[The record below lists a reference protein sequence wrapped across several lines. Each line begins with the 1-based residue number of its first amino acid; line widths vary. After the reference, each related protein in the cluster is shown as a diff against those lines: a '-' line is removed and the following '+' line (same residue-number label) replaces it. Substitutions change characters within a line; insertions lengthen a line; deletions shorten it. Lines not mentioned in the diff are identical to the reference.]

1 VKVLADDGMQGRET
15 GSPGLRKAE
24 AYVVTQLEKA
34 GLRPGGTD
42 GSYYQ
47 TVKLRSRQ
55 IVEKDSSAALIRDGR
70 TEALVLGDDAIFS
83 TRGDLAAELEA
94 PLVFVGYGLK
104 IPEKGYDDLA
114 GLDLQGKV
122 AVVFNGSPAG
132 IPGPL
137 ASHYQTAAERWKAF
151 RQAGLVGII
160 MIPDPASMDI
170 PWSRMSMNRTHPSME
185 LADPAFDETKGEK
198 LAMVY
203 NPAKAE
209 ALFSGS
215 GHAFADL
222 AALGK
227 DRKPLPRFPLTV
239 SVKAKAAV
247 ETKEIESENVVAALP
262 GSDPVLQRE
271 YVVLSAHIDHI
282 GIGETV
288 GGDSIY
294 NGAMDNASGSA
305 VLLDVASSL
314 GTSGD
319 RPKRSLLFVFV
330 TGEEKGLLGSRYFAQ
345 LPTVTPGSMVAD
357 VNVDMFLPIVP
368 LDVLTVWGLAES
380 DLGDAARA
388 AAWTYGVRVQD
399 DPEPQR
405 NIFIRSDQYNFIR
418 HGIPAVMMAVAPD
431 PSSRE
436 QKKTFKDWLI
446 HRYHAPSDDLAQP
459 VDLSAAGRYEEIVRV
474 LTTRV
479 ADDTRRPQWK
489 PDSFF
494 RRYAA
499 SDAGHGVDLAGM
511 DRSVAPGD
519 DFFAFANG
527 VWVRTTEIP
536 PDRASTG
543 NFTALVETAQG
554 RTRGLLEEAE
564 RTAASADPDTRR
576 VGDFYA
582 AFMDEAG
589 IEAKGLEPLRPH
601 LEAVAAMQSRADL
614 SRALGAQLRA
624 DVDPLNAT
632 NFSTDHLLGLWVGPG
647 FSDPGRYTPYLLQG
661 GLGMPDRDYYLSDDP
676 HMAELRARYREHVVA
691 VLRLAGIPGPEA
703 KADAIV
709 ALEGKIA
716 RAHASLVE
724 SQDVLKANNPW
735 RRDEFG
741 ERAPGLDWPAFF
753 EAAGLS
759 EQASFIVWHARA
771 VTGLSALVASEP
783 LEAWKAWLS
792 FHIIDRHAG
801 VLPRAF
807 VDEAFAFHGRALTG
821 TPQLRDRWKRGVSA
835 TDAALGEAV
844 GRLYVRR
851 YFPPEA
857 KAKAQDMVKGIVAA
871 FQRRI
876 DRLAWMSLAT
886 RAQAKRKLG
895 TLYVGLGYPES
906 WRDDSGL
913 RIARGDAFGNRW
925 RSELYDYQSELK
937 KLGRPVDQ
945 HAWCMTPQTVNAVN
959 LPLQNALN
967 FPAAILQPPFFDPDA
982 EPAVN
987 YGAIGAVIGHEIS
1000 HSFDDQ
1006 GSQFDAEGRLAN
1018 WWTPE
1023 DLAHFKAAAARLAA
1037 QYDAYKPF
1045 PDLAV
1050 NGQQTLSENI
1060 ADVAG
1065 LAAAYDGWK
1074 AAYGAASA
1082 GAQGLT
1088 AEQLF
1093 FVSYAQAWRTKE
1105 RERALRAQVATDGH
1119 APAIYRVFTVRN
1131 LDPWYAAFDIRPGQ
1145 ALYLVPEDR
1154 VQVW

>member
-1 VKVLADDGMQGRET
+1 
-15 GSPGLRKAE
+15 
-24 AYVVTQLEKA
+24 
-34 GLRPGGTD
+34 
-42 GSYYQ
+42 
-47 TVKLRSRQ
+47 
-55 IVEKDSSAALIRDGR
+55 VEKDSSAALVRDGKSM
-70 TEALVLGDDAIFS
+70 ALTLGEDAIFN
-83 TRGDLAAELEA
+83 TRVDLAPELEA
-94 PLVFVGYGLK
+94 PLVFVGYGLRVL
-104 IPEKGYDDLA
+104 EKGYDDLA
-114 GLDLQGKV
+114 GLDLAGKV
-122 AVVFNGSPAG
+122 AVVFSGSPAA
-132 IPGPL
+132 IPAPL
-137 ASHYQTAAERWKAF
+137 ASHYQTSAERWKAF

-160 MIPDPASMDI
+160 SIPDPASMDI
-170 PWSRMSMNRTHPSME
+170 PWSRVSTNRARPSMQ
-185 LADPAFDETKGEK
+185 LADPAFDETEGAK

-209 ALFSGS
+209 ALFAGS
-215 GHAFADL
+215 GHAFAEI

-227 DRKPLPRFPLTV
+227 DRKTLPRFPLTLSIRTKV
-239 SVKAKAAV
+239 AV
-247 ETKEIESENVVAALP
+247 EKKEIESANVVARLP
-262 GSDPVLQRE
+262 GSDPALESE

-282 GIGETV
+282 GIGEPI
-288 GGDSIY
+288 GGDRIY

-305 VLLDVASSL
+305 VLLDVAASL
-314 GTSGD
+314 ERSGH

-330 TGEEKGLLGSRYFAQ
+330 TGEEKGLLGSKYFAQ
-345 LPTVTPGSMVAD
+345 LPTVDPRSIVAD
-357 VNVDMFLPIVP
+357 INVDMFLPIVP
-368 LDVLTVWGLAES
+368 LKFLTVWGLAES
-380 DLGDAARA
+380 DLGDAVRTA
-388 AAWTYGVRVQD
+388 AESYGVRVQD

-418 HGIPAVMMAVAPD
+418 HGIPAAMMAVAPD
-431 PSSRE
+431 PGSPE
-436 QKKTFKDWLI
+436 QKKMFKDWLT

-459 VDLSAAGRYEEIVRV
+459 VDLSAAGRYEDIVRGV
-474 LTTRV
+474 M
-479 ADDTRRPQWK
+479 AGIANDARRPQWK

-494 RRYAA
+494 RRYAGAA
-499 SDAGHGVDLAGM
+499 SEGGHGLDLAGM
-511 DRSVAPGD
+511 DRAVPPGD

-527 VWVRTTEIP
+527 SWLRATEIP

-543 NFTALVETAQG
+543 NFIALVERTEG
-554 RTRGLLEEAE
+554 RTRELLEEAA
-564 RTAASADPDTRR
+564 RAPAGADGDTRR

-582 AFMDEAG
+582 AFMDDAG

-601 LEAVAAMQSRADL
+601 LAAVQAIESRRDL
-614 SRALGAQLRA
+614 ARALGAQLRA

-647 FSDPGRYTPYLLQG
+647 FSDPGRYTAYVLQG
-661 GLGMPDRDYYLSDDP
+661 GLGMPDRDYYLSEDR
-676 HMAELRARYREHVVA
+676 HMAELRTRYREHVVA
-691 VLRLAGIPGPEA
+691 VLKLAGIPGPEA
-703 KADAIV
+703 RADAIV
-709 ALEGKIA
+709 ALERKIA
-716 RAHASLVE
+716 GAHASLVE

-735 RRDEFG
+735 KRDEFG

-753 EAAGLS
+753 EAAGLDK
-759 EQASFIVWHARA
+759 QPSFIVWHARA

-783 LEAWKAWLS
+783 VEAWKAWLS
-792 FHIIDRHAG
+792 FHLVDRHAG

-821 TPQLRDRWKRGVSA
+821 TPQLRDRWKRGVST
-835 TDAALGEAV
+835 TDVALGEAV

-851 YFPPEA
+851 YFPPES
-857 KAKAQDMVKGIVAA
+857 KAKAQDMVKSIIVA
-871 FQRRI
+871 FQQRI
-876 DRLAWMSLAT
+876 DRLAWMSPAT

-913 RIARGDAFGNRW
+913 RIVRGDAFGNRW
-925 RSELYDYQSELK
+925 RSELYDYQDGLK

-945 HAWCMTPQTVNAVN
+945 RAWCMAPQTVNAVN

-967 FPAAILQPPFFDPDA
+967 FPAAILQPPFFGPDA
-982 EPAVN
+982 DPAVN

-1037 QYDAYKPF
+1037 QYDSYKPF
-1045 PDLAV
+1045 PDLSV

-1065 LAAAYDGWK
+1065 LAAAYDGWR
-1074 AAYGAASA
+1074 AVHDSTAA
-1082 GAQGLT
+1082 GAQGFT

-1093 FVSYAQAWRTKE
+1093 FVSYAQAWRSKT
-1105 RERALRAQVATDGH
+1105 RERALRAQVVTDGH
-1119 APAIYRVFTVRN
+1119 APATYRAFTVRN
-1131 LDPWYAAFDIRPGQ
+1131 LDPWYAAFVVKPGH
-1145 ALYLVPEDR
+1145 ALYLPPGDR